1 MIQINWQLPKSMF
14 SEIDRL
20 LSAMPAH
27 AAALTVDSVN
37 IDEMLAG
44 IDLGGFDTVRKEL
57 SDDDLQR
64 LVSRVAVGE
73 ALTANGQAVAL
84 YIEDRKGQDPNYNY
98 DDLPKVHLVN
108 CGIAFK
114 EGRYVQVV
122 NPDGK
127 FSVIFRGGVRLERE
141 LRVCGKCKSSIKAQR
156 RGWVSKFSLQA
167 RDGRTIDWAGWNKFI
182 VTQPTS
188 LPKHERV
195 SSYTAAGTRSV
206 DSYGYTADWKQIS
219 ERRREQVDWR
229 CEDCRVR
236 LNGRD
241 RQFLDGHHRN
251 RNKQDNSE
259 SNIVILCR
267 LCHREQ
273 GFHWH
278 EGDDHGLLVRD
289 NWLDANRVITVR
301 REEQGIVWRVTPA
314 YKATH
319 RSDGV

>member
-1 MIQINWQLPKSMF
+1 MNRMKEQIITVEGLG
-14 SEIDRL
+14 RL
-20 LSAMPAH
+20 SVPPD
-27 AAALTVDSVN
+27 AAVVEA
-37 IDEMLAG
+37 A
-44 IDLGGFDTVRKEL
+44 
-57 SDDDLQR
+57 
-64 LVSRVAVGE
+64 VAV
-73 ALTANGQAVAL
+73 
-84 YIEDRKGQDPNYNY
+84 
-98 DDLPKVHLVN
+98 VN
-108 CGIAFK
+108 A
-114 EGRYVQVV
+114 
-122 NPDGK
+122 
-127 FSVIFRGGVRLERE
+127 
-141 LRVCGKCKSSIKAQR
+141 
-156 RGWVSKFSLQA
+156 
-167 RDGRTIDWAGWNKFI
+167 
-182 VTQPTS
+182 
-188 LPKHERV
+188 
-195 SSYTAAGTRSV
+195 SYTAAGTRSV